1 MNVNQ
6 LTSVPPSSASVIHF
20 DSKGKEKQE
29 SGKKKRLFF
38 LNHCT
43 VEIAEIVR
51 VDAPPPAVRAVNHST
66 RFSVYVNSPKHL
78 LVEIL

>member
-6 LTSVPPSSASVIHF
+6 LASGPPSPASVIHCH
-20 DSKGKEKQE
+20 SKGKEKQE
-29 SGKKKRLFF
+29 SGKKKKVVF
-38 LNHCT
+38 NHRT
-43 VEIAEIVR
+43 VEIHEIGG
-51 VDAPPPAVRAVNHST
+51 VDAPPPAARPVNHST